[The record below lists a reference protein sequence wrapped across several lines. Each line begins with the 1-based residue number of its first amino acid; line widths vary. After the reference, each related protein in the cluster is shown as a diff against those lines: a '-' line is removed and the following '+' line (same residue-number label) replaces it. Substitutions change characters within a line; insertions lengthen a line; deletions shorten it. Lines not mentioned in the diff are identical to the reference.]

1 MKNVKLTNK
10 DRHQGVHTVQFAY
23 DVTSAKVEEF
33 MDKPQYLI
41 TAINLGQPLY
51 SFTSKEDNKDVLV
64 EAGEEF
70 ELKMT
75 EFFYK
80 KVAGYKKDD
89 VITIDCRYSDK
100 WNYAIAR
107 TNTVNVPNTQTYSN
121 GAATIPDAASRMA
134 LAKHDKR
141 IVAEG
146 QVRFGFAK
154 EAFRMGLELNKGTK
168 TRIEEFTDYVMTER
182 YANTV
187 EPPSP
192 NDPDSRPKPPPHT
205 DAEVPQEEEAL
216 PF

>member
-1 MKNVKLTNK
+1 MKNVKLTKK
-10 DRHQGVHTVQFAY
+10 DYHQGVHTVQFVD
-23 DVTSAKVEEF
+23 DVIKSTVKDVF
-33 MDKPQYLI
+33 DKPEY
-41 TAINLGQPLY
+41 TVNAINIADPIH
-51 SFTSKEDNKDVLV
+51 SFVGDKGEVLV
-64 EAGEEF
+64 NTGEEF

-75 EFFYK
+75 DFFYQ
-80 KVAGYKKDD
+80 KVAAYKKDD
-89 VITIDCRYSDK
+89 VVAIECKYNDK
-100 WNYAIAR
+100 WEYTIAR

-187 EPPSP
+187 ETPSP

-205 DAEVPQEEEAL
+205 DADVPQEKEEAL

>member
-1 MKNVKLTNK
+1 MKNVKLTKK
-10 DRHQGVHTVQFAY
+10 DYHQGVHTVQFVD
-23 DVTSAKVEEF
+23 DVIKSTVKDVF
-33 MDKPQYLI
+33 DKPEY
-41 TAINLGQPLY
+41 TVNAINIADPIH
-51 SFTSKEDNKDVLV
+51 SFVGDKGEVLV
-64 EAGEEF
+64 NTGEEF

-75 EFFYK
+75 DFFYQ
-80 KVAGYKKDD
+80 KVAAYKKDD
-89 VITIDCRYSDK
+89 VVAIECKYNDK
-100 WNYAIAR
+100 WEYTIAR

-187 EPPSP
+187 ETPSP

>member
-1 MKNVKLTNK
+1 MKNVKLTKK
-10 DRHQGVHTVQFAY
+10 DYHQGVHTVQFVD
-23 DVTSAKVEEF
+23 DVIKSTVKDVF
-33 MDKPQYLI
+33 DKPEY
-41 TAINLGQPLY
+41 TVNAINIADPIH
-51 SFTSKEDNKDVLV
+51 SFIGDKGEVLV
-64 EAGEEF
+64 NTGEEF

-75 EFFYK
+75 DFFYQ
-80 KVAGYKKDD
+80 KVAAYKKDD
-89 VITIDCRYSDK
+89 VVAIECKYNDK
-100 WNYAIAR
+100 WEYTIAR

>member
-1 MKNVKLTNK
+1 
-10 DRHQGVHTVQFAY
+10 
-23 DVTSAKVEEF
+23 
-33 MDKPQYLI
+33 
-41 TAINLGQPLY
+41 
-51 SFTSKEDNKDVLV
+51 
-64 EAGEEF
+64 
-70 ELKMT
+70 
-75 EFFYK
+75 
-80 KVAGYKKDD
+80 
-89 VITIDCRYSDK
+89 
-100 WNYAIAR
+100 
-107 TNTVNVPNTQTYSN
+107 
-121 GAATIPDAASRMA
+121 MA

-187 EPPSP
+187 ETPSP

>member
-1 MKNVKLTNK
+1 MKNVKLTKK
-10 DRHQGVHTVQFAY
+10 DYHQGVHTVQFVD
-23 DVTSAKVEEF
+23 DVIKSTVKDVF
-33 MDKPQYLI
+33 DKPEY
-41 TAINLGQPLY
+41 TVNAINIADPIH
-51 SFTSKEDNKDVLV
+51 SFVGDKGEVLV
-64 EAGEEF
+64 NTGEEF

-75 EFFYK
+75 DFFYQ
-80 KVAGYKKDD
+80 KVAAYKKDD
-89 VITIDCRYSDK
+89 VVAIECKYNDK
-100 WNYAIAR
+100 WEYTIAR

-187 EPPSP
+187 ETPSP

-216 PF
+216 PY

>member
-1 MKNVKLTNK
+1 MKNVKLTKK
-10 DRHQGVHTVQFAY
+10 DYHQGVHTVQFVD
-23 DVTSAKVEEF
+23 DVIKSTVKDVF
-33 MDKPQYLI
+33 DKPEY
-41 TAINLGQPLY
+41 TVNAINIADPIH
-51 SFTSKEDNKDVLV
+51 SFIGDKGEVLV
-64 EAGEEF
+64 NTGEEF

-75 EFFYK
+75 DFFYQ
-80 KVAGYKKDD
+80 KVAAYKKDD
-89 VITIDCRYSDK
+89 VVAIECKYNDK
-100 WNYAIAR
+100 WEYTIAR

-154 EAFRMGLELNKGTK
+154 EAFRMGIELNKGTK
-168 TRIEEFTDYVMTER
+168 TRIEEFTDNVMTER

>member
-1 MKNVKLTNK
+1 MKNVKLTKK
-10 DRHQGVHTVQFAY
+10 DYHQGVHTVQFVD
-23 DVTSAKVEEF
+23 DVIKSTVKDVF
-33 MDKPQYLI
+33 DKPEY
-41 TAINLGQPLY
+41 TVNAINIADPIH
-51 SFTSKEDNKDVLV
+51 SFVGDKGEVLV
-64 EAGEEF
+64 NTGEEF

-75 EFFYK
+75 DFFYQ
-80 KVAGYKKDD
+80 KVAAYKKDD
-89 VITIDCRYSDK
+89 VVAIECKYNDK
-100 WNYAIAR
+100 WEYTIAR

-187 EPPSP
+187 ETPSP
-192 NDPDSRPKPPPHT
+192 NDRDSRPKPPPHT

-216 PF
+216 PY

>member
-1 MKNVKLTNK
+1 MKNVKLKKK
-10 DRHQGVHTVQFAY
+10 DYHQGVHTVQFVD
-23 DVTSAKVEEF
+23 DVIKSTVKDVF
-33 MDKPQYLI
+33 DKPEY
-41 TAINLGQPLY
+41 TVNAINIADPIH
-51 SFTSKEDNKDVLV
+51 SFIGDKGEVLV
-64 EAGEEF
+64 NTGEEF

-75 EFFYK
+75 DFFYQ
-80 KVAGYKKDD
+80 KVAAYKKDD
-89 VITIDCRYSDK
+89 VVAIECKYNDK
-100 WNYAIAR
+100 WEYTIAR

-154 EAFRMGLELNKGTK
+154 EAFRMGIELNKGTK
-168 TRIEEFTDYVMTER
+168 TRIEEFTDNVMTER

>member
-1 MKNVKLTNK
+1 MKNVKLTKK
-10 DRHQGVHTVQFAY
+10 DYHQGVHTVQFVD
-23 DVTSAKVEEF
+23 DVIKSTVKDVF
-33 MDKPQYLI
+33 DKPEY
-41 TAINLGQPLY
+41 TVNAINIADPIH
-51 SFTSKEDNKDVLV
+51 SFVGDKGEVLV
-64 EAGEEF
+64 NTGEEF

-75 EFFYK
+75 DFFYQ
-80 KVAGYKKDD
+80 KVAAYKKDD
-89 VITIDCRYSDK
+89 VVAIECKYNDK
-100 WNYAIAR
+100 WEYTIAR